1 MQVKCSATAPKSH
14 ESFLSRVFGC
24 FFAQNRQ
31 PNTLTREN
39 VRQVNE
45 PTVQEN
51 IFLHNESEQA
61 FLELLTA
68 VVKGKKRFVIT
79 KLSQLTP
86 AALAVLLTQTSKQ
99 VVTDYS
105 GRQFK
110 NVTLFEAAL
119 LVHQVAANDRY
130 SGLCEFIVSKF
141 VNKEVC
147 LKQYRSIFPRG
158 AEITFAYLK
167 LNCFNFSAIIKA
179 FDKASS
185 DEISLI
191 LNDSNKSTNL
201 ASTHA
206 GSVSETLQ
214 QSIAIFRQHF
224 SSEVLQTKHYNPHH
238 LMQAVDIF
246 YAHYNA
252 WPYAK
257 NLLFMRQ
264 VIGYIQRFTVADEA
278 QIIVQGFY
286 DVLRQHHALADCLC
300 NPDFQYYPLLHE
312 TSGLGF
318 DHMARHPFDSSHML
332 LLPQSHDNK
341 EATYP
346 YYLAL
351 QYENKKNNLLKLE
364 AAILPNHLQTERFC
378 ETVSLPATTMARR

>member
-1 MQVKCSATAPKSH
+1 MQVKCSATAPKSN
-14 ESFLSRVFGC
+14 ESFISRVFGC
-24 FFAQNRQ
+24 FFHKNRQ
-31 PNTLTREN
+31 PDTHTREDGI
-39 VRQVNE
+39 QVIE
-45 PTVQEN
+45 PAFQEN
-51 IFLHNESEQA
+51 IFLHYESEPA

-68 VVKGKKRFVIT
+68 VVKGKKMFVKA

-130 SGLCEFIVSKF
+130 RGLCEFIASKF

-147 LKQYRSIFPRG
+147 VKQYLSIFPRG
-158 AEITFAYLK
+158 AEITFANLK
-167 LNCFNFSAIIKA
+167 RDCFNFSAIIIA
-179 FDKASS
+179 FDRASS

-191 LNDSNKSTNL
+191 VNDSNKIMNC
-201 ASTHA
+201 ASMHE
-206 GSVSETLQ
+206 GSASATLQ
-214 QSIAIFRQHF
+214 QSIALFRQHF

-238 LMQAVDIF
+238 LMQAVEIF
-246 YAHYNA
+246 YAHYNE
-252 WPYAK
+252 WSSAK
-257 NLLFMRQ
+257 KLLFMWQ

-286 DVLRQHHALADCLC
+286 DVLRQNHALADCLC
-300 NPDFQYYPLLHE
+300 IPSFQYYPLLHE
-312 TSGLGF
+312 TAGLGF
-318 DHMARHPFDSSHML
+318 DYMARHPFDDLRML
-332 LLPQSHDNK
+332 LLPQSYDNK

-351 QYENKKNNLLKLE
+351 QYKNKKNNLLKLE
-364 AAILPNHLQTERFC
+364 AAILPHHLQTEIFR